1 MKREDMKELGK
12 RMVKVIF
19 SDEIYASA
27 SQLAYSMILAIIPL
41 IMFTITLAGKLTL
54 PVDDIYSYLSYILPQ
69 QAFSTIQKILDEIA
83 SSANFSLV
91 TLIPTIYF
99 ISIGTRGLMK
109 VTNKAYHTIENR
121 PVLEFWVL
129 SFLFA
134 VLLGVMFLVTLAA
147 VVFGRVIMNS
157 VNALFND
164 LFALNFI
171 QILLVMRYLVTFFL
185 IGMVFCSIYAA
196 APNLKLRI
204 RDVYWGGYVAAFLW
218 ILGSSLF
225 GYYVNNFSNYGL
237 LFGSLGG
244 IFILLG
250 WLYWTSLI
258 LLLGSYLNAS
268 IYYLKRKKKT
278 E

>member
-1 MKREDMKELGK
+1 MEKSDIRHIIKKMLKIL
-12 RMVKVIF
+12 F

-54 PVDDIYSYLSYILPQ
+54 PVEDIYSYLSYILPA
-69 QAFSTIQKILDEIA
+69 QAFSTVQGILDEI
-83 SSANFSLV
+83 SSSSNLSLV

-99 ISIGTRGLMK
+99 ISIGTRGLMR
-109 VTNKAYHTIENR
+109 VTNKAYHTIECR
-121 PVLEFWVL
+121 PILEFWVL
-129 SFLFA
+129 SFIFA
-134 VLLGVMFLVTLAA
+134 VLLGIMFVLTLSA
-147 VVFGRVIMNS
+147 VVFGRVITEY
-157 VNALFND
+157 VNVLFNH
-164 LFALNFI
+164 LFAVNFI
-171 QILLVMRYLVTFFL
+171 QLLAVLRYLVTFFL

-204 RDVYWGGYVAAFLW
+204 KDVYWGGYLAALLW

-225 GYYVNNFSNYGL
+225 GYYINNFSNYGL

-250 WLYWTSLI
+250 WLYWTSLV

-268 IYYLKRKKKT
+268 IYYLKHEKEK
-278 E
+278 

>member
-1 MKREDMKELGK
+1 MEKSDIRHIIKKMLKIL
-12 RMVKVIF
+12 F

-54 PVDDIYSYLSYILPQ
+54 PVEDINSYLSNILRGQ
-69 QAFSTIQKILDEIA
+69 GFSTVQGILDEI
-83 SSANFSLV
+83 SSSSNLSLV

-99 ISIGTRGLMK
+99 ISIGTRGLMR
-109 VTNKAYHTIENR
+109 VTNKAYHTIECR
-121 PVLEFWVL
+121 PILEFWVL
-129 SFLFA
+129 SFIFA
-134 VLLGVMFLVTLAA
+134 VLLGIMFLLTLSA
-147 VVFGRVIMNS
+147 VVFGRVITEY
-157 VNALFND
+157 VNVLFNH
-164 LFALNFI
+164 LFAVNFI
-171 QILLVMRYLVTFFL
+171 QLLAVLRYLVTFFL

-204 RDVYWGGYVAAFLW
+204 KDVYWGGYLAALLW

-225 GYYVNNFSNYGL
+225 GYYINNFSNYGL

-250 WLYWTSLI
+250 WLYWTSLV

-268 IYYLKRKKKT
+268 IYYLKHEKEK
-278 E
+278 

>member
-1 MKREDMKELGK
+1 MEKSDIRHIIKKMLKIL
-12 RMVKVIF
+12 F

-54 PVDDIYSYLSYILPQ
+54 PVEDIYSYLSYILPA
-69 QAFSTIQKILDEIA
+69 QAFSTVQGILDEI
-83 SSANFSLV
+83 SSSSNLSLV

-99 ISIGTRGLMK
+99 ISIGTRGLMR
-109 VTNKAYHTIENR
+109 VTNKAYHTIECR
-121 PVLEFWVL
+121 PILEFWVL
-129 SFLFA
+129 SFIFA
-134 VLLGVMFLVTLAA
+134 VLLGIMFLLTLSA
-147 VVFGRVIMNS
+147 VVFGRVITEY
-157 VNALFND
+157 VNVLFNH
-164 LFALNFI
+164 LFAVNFI
-171 QILLVMRYLVTFFL
+171 QLLAVLRYLVTFFL

-204 RDVYWGGYVAAFLW
+204 KDVYWGGYLAALLW

-225 GYYVNNFSNYGL
+225 GYYINNFSNYGL

-250 WLYWTSLI
+250 WLYWTSLV

-268 IYYLKRKKKT
+268 IYYLKHEKEK
-278 E
+278 